1 MEFEALKKTPVFQ
14 ALSSIGKRIYQP
26 NGIFYWSNRAKK
38 EAEINATIGTAVGFE
53 TDIIDG
59 GREKLLTYYLPELRQ
74 YINLPPEKFAS
85 YAPIAGIPKFR
96 DLWEKWIIYKGKN
109 AINLPSGTIDIS
121 GKITKPAICNGIT
134 NSIFLISRFFLNPGE
149 KIICPNKRWGN
160 YNSVLHL
167 QNELEIETFQFFKD
181 DRLNI
186 EGISELMLQISKV
199 QDKIVLILNFPNN
212 PTGYCPTKNEIQDIL
227 NSLKNFCDSSN
238 KPVIIF
244 CDDAYEGYSYSDHRV
259 GTSIFYE
266 LIDLHPNLIP
276 IKLDG
281 ASKEF
286 LMYGGRT
293 GAITL
298 GINSSWLSSSEKEI
312 FLQEWEN
319 KIQGMIRSTI
329 SNSNHFYQEVLIEIL
344 NDGFETM
351 LESRNKIYEIL
362 KKRYFASINAFEKYK
377 TEGITM
383 DPAGGGFFVFL
394 NIDKIQADKFADHLL
409 LKYKVGTFPIV
420 SEKEEINGIRVA
432 FCSIPIDKIEET
444 FRRITLTLSDLS

>member
-1 MEFEALKKTPVFQ
+1 MEFETLKKTPVFE

-26 NGIFYWSNRAKK
+26 NGIFYWTSRAKK

-53 TDIIDG
+53 SDIIEG
-59 GREKLLTYYLPELRQ
+59 GREKLLTYYLPELKQ
-74 YINLPPEKFAS
+74 YINLSPEKFAS
-85 YAPIAGIPKFR
+85 YAPIAGLPTFR
-96 DLWEKWIIYKGKN
+96 DLWEKWIIYKGMN
-109 AINLPSGTIDIS
+109 AKNLPSGSIDIT

-134 NSIFLISRFFLNPGE
+134 NCIFLISRFFLNPGE
-149 KIICPNKRWGN
+149 RIICPNKKWGN

-167 QNELEIETFQFFKD
+167 QNELKIESFQFFKESE
-181 DRLNI
+181 LNV
-186 EGISELMLQISKV
+186 EGILELMQKISET

-212 PTGYCPTKNEIQDIL
+212 PTGYCPTKNEIQKIL

-238 KPVIIF
+238 KPVLIF
-244 CDDAYEGYSYSDHRV
+244 CDDAYEGYSYSDQRV

-281 ASKEF
+281 ASKEV

-298 GINSSWLSSSEKEI
+298 GIHSSWLPHSEKEL
-312 FLQEWEN
+312 FLQDWEN

-344 NDGFETM
+344 RGGFEKM
-351 LESRNKIYEIL
+351 EESRKKIYEIL
-362 KKRYFASINAFEKYK
+362 KKRYFASINAFNKYK

-394 NIDKIQADKFADHLL
+394 NIDKIPATNFADHLL
-409 LKYKVGTFPIV
+409 KEYKVGTFPIM

-432 FCSIPIDKIEET
+432 FCSIPLEKIEET
-444 FRRITLTLSDLS
+444 FKRINLTLSDLS

>member
-1 MEFEALKKTPVFQ
+1 MEFATLKRTPVFK
-14 ALSSIGKRIYQP
+14 ALSSLGKRIYQP
-26 NGIFYWSNRAKK
+26 NGIFYWTGRAKK

-53 TDIIDG
+53 SDIIEG
-59 GREKLLTYYLPELRQ
+59 GREKLLTYYLPELKQ

-85 YAPIAGIPKFR
+85 YAPIAGLPTFR

-109 AINLPSGTIDIS
+109 AINLPSGTIDVS

-160 YNSVLHL
+160 YNSVLH
-167 QNELEIETFQFFKD
+167 QHNELKIETFQFFKGD
-181 DRLNI
+181 QLNI
-186 EGISELMLQISKV
+186 KGILKLMQQISEV

-212 PTGYCPTKNEIQDIL
+212 PTGYCPTKTEIQDIL
-227 NSLKNFCDSSN
+227 NLLKEFCSSSE

-244 CDDAYEGYSYSDHRV
+244 CDDAYEGYSYSDTRV

-298 GINSSWLSSSEKEI
+298 GIHSSWLSSSEKEK
-312 FLQEWEN
+312 FLEEWEN
-319 KIQGMIRSTI
+319 KMQGMIRSTI
-329 SNSNHFYQEVLIEIL
+329 SNSNHFCQEVLIEIMSE
-344 NDGFETM
+344 GFKKM
-351 LESRNKIYEIL
+351 QESRNKIYEIL
-362 KKRYFASINAFEKYK
+362 KKRYFASINAFDKYK
-377 TEGITM
+377 TDGITM

-394 NIDKIQADKFADHLL
+394 NIDKIRADKFADHLL
-409 LKYKVGTFPIV
+409 QKYKVGTFPV
-420 SEKEEINGIRVA
+420 MSEEEKINGIRVA
-432 FCSIPIDKIEET
+432 FCSIPLEKIEET
-444 FRRITLTLSDLS
+444 FRRIKQTLSDLS

>member
-1 MEFEALKKTPVFQ
+1 MEFDALKNTPVFQ
-14 ALSSIGKRIYQP
+14 SLSSLGKRIYQP
-26 NGIFYWSNRAKK
+26 NGIFYWTGRAKK

-53 TDIIDG
+53 SDIIED
-59 GREKLLTYYLPELRQ
+59 GREKLLTYYLPELKQ
-74 YINLPPEKFAS
+74 FINLPPEKFAS

-96 DLWEKWIIYKGKN
+96 DLWENWIIYKGKN
-109 AINLPSGTIDIS
+109 AINLPSGTINIT

-134 NSIFLISRFFLNPGE
+134 NSIFLISRFFLNPGK

-160 YNSVLHL
+160 YNSVLHQ
-167 QNELEIETFQFFKD
+167 QNELKIETFQFFKD
-181 DRLNI
+181 DRLNLK
-186 EGISELMLQISKV
+186 GMLELMQQIGEV

-212 PTGYCPTKNEIQDIL
+212 PTGYCPTKSEIQDIL
-227 NSLKNFCDSSN
+227 NSLKNFCNSSN

-244 CDDAYEGYSYSDHRV
+244 CDDAYEGYCFSDERV
-259 GTSIFYE
+259 GASIFYE

-281 ASKEF
+281 ASKEV

-298 GINSSWLSSSEKEI
+298 GIHSSWLSHSEKEI

-319 KIQGMIRSTI
+319 KMQGMIRSTI

-344 NDGFETM
+344 SGGFVKME
-351 LESRNKIYEIL
+351 ESRNKIYEIL
-362 KKRYFASINAFEKYK
+362 KKRYFASINAFNKYK
-377 TEGITM
+377 TNGITI

-394 NIDKIQADKFADHLL
+394 NIDKIPANKFADHLL
-409 LKYKVGTFPIV
+409 RKYKVGTFPVV
-420 SEKEEINGIRVA
+420 SEKEDINGIRVA
-432 FCSIPIDKIEET
+432 FCSIPLEKIEET
-444 FRRITLTLSDLS
+444 FKRINLTLSDLL